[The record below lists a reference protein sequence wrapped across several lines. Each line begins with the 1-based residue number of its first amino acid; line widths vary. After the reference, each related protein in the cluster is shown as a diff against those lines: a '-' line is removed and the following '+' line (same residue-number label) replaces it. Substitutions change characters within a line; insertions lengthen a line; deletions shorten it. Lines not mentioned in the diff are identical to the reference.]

1 MNNLNNLKR
10 GSFGSD
16 RRGQVAIFVI
26 IAILIVGGVI
36 AYFLLSGG
44 MGVAMSKNLEPA
56 YDYYLSCVE
65 ATAREGIALLGEQG
79 GYIDVPEFVP
89 GSQYRPYSS
98 QLDFFGQPVV
108 YWMYVSGNNLLREQV
123 PSESMMEEQLADYI
137 SERVSECRFEEFE
150 LMGYDVLVNKD
161 DVAVDVEISD
171 LSVSV
176 DVDNQVLLYFED
188 ESAVVNSHS
197 LDVDSK
203 LGKFYELA
211 LDVYNY
217 EKSSMFLEKYGLDV
231 MRLYAPVDGAEIS
244 CAPKIF
250 VDEEIERDL
259 VDGLTA
265 NIGML
270 KLKGSYYDLASQES
284 EYFVTD
290 IGREVDENVNFMYSL
305 SWGTRIEIYG
315 DRVVRPVGLQE
326 GLGILGFC
334 YVPYHLVYDI
344 DFPVLV
350 QFWDERE
357 IFQFPVSVV
366 IDKSQARQ
374 ALPTIEGINIESE
387 VCKYPN
393 QEVEVRTYDSELNP
407 VPARINFKCLNSAC
421 DIGETEIGNGEAIL
435 NAQLPQCVNGIL
447 VARAEGYADE
457 EYQISTNSEDF
468 ADLVMRKKYKIGLD
482 LGEVDSALV
491 MFDSES
497 YSATSV
503 YPEMDEIELVDG
515 MYNVS
520 VYVYSNSS
528 LTIPETSR
536 RECVDVPQQG
546 VGGLF
551 GLEEEKCFNI
561 DIPGTKVELAV
572 VGGGKTS
579 EYITEGQLAGASELN
594 INVPLFGKPSTLE
607 GLQENYVKAE
617 EELIYLEFE

>member
-1 MNNLNNLKR
+1 MIEERMNL
-10 GSFGSD
+10 
-16 RRGQVAIFVI
+16 RGQVAIFVI

-36 AYFLLSGG
+36 AYFLIRDNVGTNL
-44 MGVAMSKNLEPA
+44 SKNLEPA

-65 ATAREGIALLGEQG
+65 ATTREGIALLGEQG
-79 GYIDVPEFVP
+79 GYIETPEFVP

-108 YWMYVSGNNLLREQV
+108 YWMYVSGNNILKEQV
-123 PSESMMEEQLADYI
+123 PSERMMEEQLEDYI
-137 SERVSECRFEEFE
+137 AERVSDCRFGEFE
-150 LMGYDVLVNKD
+150 AMGYDVFVNKD
-161 DVAVDVEISD
+161 DAEVSVEISD

-176 DVDNQVLLYFED
+176 DVDNEVLIYFEED
-188 ESAVVNSHS
+188 SAVVNSHS

-203 LGKFYELA
+203 LGKFYGLA
-211 LDVYNY
+211 LEVYNY

-250 VDEEIERDL
+250 VDEEIEQDL
-259 VDGLTA
+259 VNGLTA

-270 KLKGSYYDLASQES
+270 KLKGDYYTLANQEND
-284 EYFVTD
+284 YFVTD
-290 IGREVDENVNFMYSL
+290 IGRNIDEQVNFMYSP
-305 SWGTRIEIYG
+305 SWGTRIEIHG

-350 QFWDERE
+350 QFWDEQE

-366 IDKSQARQ
+366 IDKSQARE
-374 ALPTIEGINIESE
+374 ALPTLEGINIESE

-393 QEVEVRTYDSELNP
+393 QNVEIRTYDSELNP
-407 VPARINFKCLNSAC
+407 VPARINFKCLNSQC
-421 DIGETEIGNGEAIL
+421 DVGETEIGSGEAIL
-435 NAQLPQCVNGIL
+435 NAQVPQCVNGII

-457 EYQISTNSEDF
+457 EYQISTNDEDF
-468 ADLVMRKKYKIGLD
+468 ADIVMRKKYKIDLD
-482 LGEVDSALV
+482 LGDVDSALV

-497 YSATSV
+497 YSATAV
-503 YPEMDEIELVDG
+503 YPGMKEVELIDG
-515 MYNVS
+515 FYNVS

-536 RECVDVPQQG
+536 RECVDVPSQG

-579 EYITEGQLAGASELN
+579 EYITEGQLADSVELN
-594 INVPLFGKPSTLE
+594 INVPLFGKPSTIE
-607 GLQENYVKAE
+607 GLQENYIKAE
-617 EELIYLEFE
+617 EELIYLDFE